1 MPRPRLLPRALATLL
16 ALGLAAAAH
25 AGTPRTLVAKVDR
38 VSDGDTVMATTSEG
52 TTLRLRSLGS
62 NDPREAPGRRPH
74 IASGE
79 GCRIC

>member
-1 MPRPRLLPRALATLL
+1 MLKRLSPLVALWLTVVAY
-16 ALGLAAAAH
+16 
-25 AGTPRTLVAKVDR
+25 AGTPPTLVAKVDR
-38 VSDGDTVMATTSEG
+38 VSDGDTVMTTTSEG

-62 NDPREAPGRRPH
+62 KATGNAPGKRPH